1 MPDVFA
7 GRKRVPRPE
16 NDPNLTYA
24 PGTPA
29 RAELKAR
36 LNQMAGETVDIPIII
51 GGKEI
56 RTGTTEKVVMPHQ
69 HGHVL
74 GQFHKA
80 TDQHVR
86 QAADAAIRARKEWSS
101 WSFDDR
107 AAVFLRAAELLTT
120 TWRST
125 VVAATMLG
133 QSKTA
138 FQAEIDAASELVDF
152 WRFNVAFAQEL
163 LSEQPDSSHAVWN
176 QMEYRPLEGFV
187 YAVSPFNFTAI
198 GGNLAGA
205 PALMGNAVLWKPA
218 STSMLSSY
226 YVMRLLETAG
236 LPPGVINFLP
246 GDAVSISNVVLEHP
260 ELAGIHFTGSTG
272 VFNSMWKKVGD
283 NLGKYR
289 GYPRLVGETGG
300 KDFIVVHPSADPQE
314 VAVAA
319 VRGAYEF
326 QGQKCS
332 AASRMYVPKSRW
344 HDIRD
349 RMVAMI
355 KDIKVGDVR
364 DFRNFMGAII
374 DRKSFDKISGYIDD
388 GRKNATIIQG
398 GGCKGDEGY
407 FIEPTLVESA
417 DPGYRLLCEEIFG
430 PVLSVYAYEDAKW
443 TETLDLVDRTSPY
456 ALTGAVFAK
465 DRAAIIEAASALR
478 NAAGNFYINDKPT
491 GAVVGQQPFGG
502 ARASGT
508 NDKAGSKMNL
518 FRWVSARTVKENFAP
533 PTEYTYPYMAEA
545 AAARPNASAKPSV
558 KIAGTPPVC
567 RKTMVSP
574 GPMSPL
580 LTCAI
585 IAAAAFD
592 V

>member
-1 MPDVFA
+1 MSDA
-7 GRKRVPRPE
+7 ITGRRRVPRPE

-36 LNQMAGETVDIPIII
+36 LATMAGETVDIPIVI

-56 RTGTTEKVVMPHQ
+56 RSGAKEPSVMPHK

-74 GQFHKA
+74 GHFHKA
-80 TDQHVR
+80 TADHVR
-86 QAADAAIRARKEWSS
+86 QAVDAALAARKEWSS
-101 WSFDDR
+101 WSFEDR

-125 VVAATMLG
+125 IVAATMLG

-138 FQAEIDAASELVDF
+138 YQAEIDAASELVDF
-152 WRFNVAFAQEL
+152 WRFNVAFAQDL
-163 LSEQPDSSHAVWN
+163 LSEQPDSNHAVWN

-187 YAVSPFNFTAI
+187 YAISPFNFTAI

-205 PALMGNAVLWKPA
+205 PALMGNTVVWKPA
-218 STSMLSSY
+218 GTAMLSAY
-226 YVMRLLETAG
+226 YVMKLLEAAG
-236 LPPGVINFLP
+236 LPPGVINFVP
-246 GDAVSISNVVLEHP
+246 GNAVEISDVLLDHP
-260 ELAGIHFTGSTG
+260 DLAGIHFTGSTA
-272 VFNSMWKKVGD
+272 VFNGMWQRVGQ

-300 KDFIVVHPSADPQE
+300 KNFIVVHASADPQE

-319 VRGAYEF
+319 VRGAFEF

-344 HDIRD
+344 ADIRD
-349 RMVAMI
+349 RMVAMM
-355 KDIKVGDVR
+355 KDIRMGDVR
-364 DFRNFMGAII
+364 DFRNFMGAVI
-374 DRKSFDKISGYIDD
+374 DKKAFTKIGGYIDD
-388 GRKNATIIQG
+388 AKKNAKIIQG
-398 GGCKGDEGY
+398 GGYHGDEGY
-407 FIEPTLVESA
+407 FIEPTLVEA
-417 DPGYRLLCEEIFG
+417 NDPAYRLMCEEIFG
-430 PVLSVYAYEDAKW
+430 PVLSVYVYDDAKW
-443 TETLDLVDRTSPY
+443 AETLEIVDRTSPY
-456 ALTGAVFAK
+456 ALTGAVFAR
-465 DRAAIIEAASALR
+465 DRAAVREASAALK

-518 FRWVSARTVKENFAP
+518 VRWVSMRTIKENFAP
-533 PTEYTYPYMAEA
+533 PTDYKYPFMLEE
-545 AAARPNASAKPSV
+545 
-558 KIAGTPPVC
+558 
-567 RKTMVSP
+567 
-574 GPMSPL
+574 
-580 LTCAI
+580 
-585 IAAAAFD
+585 
-592 V
+592 